1 MARSIQAPIAK
12 IENLEL
18 HSDNTK
24 LESDEDVTHISIKN
38 QKAHPEEEF
47 NEKK

>member
-1 MARSIQAPIAK
+1 MDRSIQAPIAK
-12 IENLEL
+12 MENLEL
-18 HSDNTK
+18 HFDNTK
-24 LESDEDVTHISIKN
+24 LESDEDVIHISIKN